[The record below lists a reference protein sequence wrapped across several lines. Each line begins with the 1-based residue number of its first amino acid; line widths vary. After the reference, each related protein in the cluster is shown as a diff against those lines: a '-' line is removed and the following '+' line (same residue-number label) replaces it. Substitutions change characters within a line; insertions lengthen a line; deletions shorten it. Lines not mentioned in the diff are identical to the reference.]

1 MLELGEEGKKMRKR
15 REKTGLRRFK
25 WSCDGDA
32 LDRKGFDLSGE
43 ARACGMLSRLAH
55 SPSLV
60 PDPCICQI
68 FVLLALGSILD

>member
-1 MLELGEEGKKMRKR
+1 MRKR

-32 LDRKGFDLSGE
+32 LDRKGFDLSGQ

-55 SPSLV
+55 PRVWSRPLHMSNMSITGIGQHSLTDKV
-60 PDPCICQI
+60 TITP
-68 FVLLALGSILD
+68 GG